1 MDSFALKIEDLD
13 GMTVGRLR
21 ELLAGMA
28 DENTFE
34 LDRSYFVTDHGD
46 TVEDSSELVIEDP
59 IEDDGFADD
68 CDRLF
73 DATVTRLE
81 GDD

>member
-46 TVEDSSELVIEDP
+46 TVEDNSELVIDDP
-59 IEDDGFADD
+59 VEDDGFADD

-73 DATVTRLE
+73 QQTQDF

>member
-1 MDSFALKIEDLD
+1 MDSFSLKIEDLD
-13 GMTVGRLR
+13 GMTVARLR
-21 ELLAGMA
+21 ELLEDLAG
-28 DENTFE
+28 ENTLH

-46 TVEDSSELVIEDP
+46 TVENNSELVIEDP

-73 DATVTRLE
+73 HQTQDF
-81 GDD
+81 GDN

>member
-1 MDSFALKIEDLD
+1 MDSFTLKIEDLD
-13 GMTVGRLR
+13 GMTVARLR
-21 ELLAGMA
+21 ELLEDLAG
-28 DENTFE
+28 ENTFE
-34 LDRSYFVTDHGD
+34 IDRSYFVTDHGD
-46 TVEDSSELVIEDP
+46 TVEDNSELVIKDP

-73 DATVTRLE
+73 DATVTLLE